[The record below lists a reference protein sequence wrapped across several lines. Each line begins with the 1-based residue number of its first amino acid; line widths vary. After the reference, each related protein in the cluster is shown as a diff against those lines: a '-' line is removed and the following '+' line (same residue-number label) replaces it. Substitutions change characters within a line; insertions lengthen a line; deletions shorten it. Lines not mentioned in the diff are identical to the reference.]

1 MQAVK
6 SDQTDAVCGICSEF
20 VTGGS
25 WFGLDGLAVKAP
37 LTEGSEKL
45 QLHLPVLAA
54 GRLIDVLLQVCPAL
68 PDLSDISKL
77 ENSRHIVSRSGLRR
91 LSAVQTGF
99 LTSSACH
106 VCGAFTWVEDDVN

>member
-6 SDQTDAVCGICSEF
+6 SDQTDALCGICSEF
-20 VTGGS
+20 VTGRS

-54 GRLIDVLLQVCPAL
+54 GRLIDVLLQV
-68 PDLSDISKL
+68 SKL

-91 LSAVQTGF
+91 PSAVQTGF